1 MSGVKRMKNEQQW
14 LIPNAQLTGAVS
26 FLEDGGVRFA
36 VDDDSAG
43 SVEIEFEMEG
53 TGKRASY
60 PLVPD
65 QFRRWQLTL
74 YDIPAGMHLMNWYFD
89 GKERICATAPIISH
103 GNQLRNYIKVTR

>member
-1 MSGVKRMKNEQQW
+1 MNTQNNPDIPELSQNVCSVIICHYLPIIKTTCSVYRNFIGSGTN
-14 LIPNAQLTGAVS
+14 
-26 FLEDGGVRFA
+26 
-36 VDDDSAG
+36 
-43 SVEIEFEMEG
+43 
-53 TGKRASY
+53 
-60 PLVPD
+60 VPD